1 MRQVI
6 RVGLVG
12 AGFIGRAHGLA
23 IHAVNTVFRNRPYEA
38 VAHVVAESTA
48 ERAQSAG
55 EELRFAS
62 RTDDWR
68 KAVADCDALVI
79 AVPSHLHLE
88 IARHALESGVP
99 ILCEKPVG
107 LSSAEALEI
116 AELAREAGLA
126 QAVGFT
132 YARAPLVRHARALVD
147 SGEIGRPL
155 TFHGRHCE
163 DYLADPKAPFSWRL
177 DASLAGRCG
186 ALGDLGYHI
195 IAVARML
202 CGPVAGLSGIARTVH
217 ERRFDP
223 ESGADRVVENEDCAG
238 AVVRFEG
245 GATGTIEASRIATGH
260 KMQFAFDL
268 VCERGAIAFD
278 AERMNEIRIHRAGS
292 HGFETVHISPDHP
305 PYGDFLPA
313 PAHGL
318 GFNDLKTIEMHEFLT
333 AVATGQAVSPGLDD
347 AVRIARIC
355 EAILASDGR
364 GWIEDPEEASP

>member
-23 IHAVNTVFRNRPYEA
+23 VHAVNTVFRDRPYES
-38 VAHVVAESTA
+38 VAHVVAESSA
-48 ERAQSAG
+48 ERARSAG

-62 RTDDWR
+62 HTDDWR
-68 KAVADCDALVI
+68 QAVADCDALVI

-88 IARHALESGVP
+88 IACHALESGVP

-107 LSSAEALEI
+107 LSSAEAQRI
-116 AELAREAGLA
+116 VELAHDCGLA
-126 QAVGFT
+126 QSVGFT
-132 YARAPLVRHARALVD
+132 YARAPLVRYAQALVD

-163 DYLADPKAPFSWRL
+163 DYLADPTAPFSWRL

-202 CGPVAGLSGIARTVH
+202 FGPVTGLSGIARTVY
-217 ERRFDP
+217 EERFDP
-223 ESGADRVVENEDCAG
+223 ESGANRAVENEDCAS
-238 AVVRFEG
+238 AVVRFQG

-292 HGFETVHISPDHP
+292 HGFETVRISPEHP

-347 AVRIARIC
+347 AVRISRIC
-355 EAILASDGR
+355 EAILASDGK
-364 GWIEDPEEASP
+364 GWVENPEEV